1 MTETEQ
7 KKQRRPLRGLL
18 VVSLALNLAVV
29 GIIGGAFIAHHRFD
43 DDDGPRKSERFG
55 TPYIKALTREE
66 RRDVGRAIRN
76 GYRSGEVVPVNTK
89 PLYQQTLAVL
99 RAETFDAD
107 AFGEVLKDIDRG
119 SEGRRDLAREQLVA
133 RIASMSPEQRAGYA
147 DRLEEVLSR
156 TSDKRGKPPKDGG

>member
-1 MTETEQ
+1 M
-7 KKQRRPLRGLL
+7 
-18 VVSLALNLAVV
+18 
-29 GIIGGAFIAHHRFD
+29 
-43 DDDGPRKSERFG
+43 
-55 TPYIKALTREE
+55 
-66 RRDVGRAIRN
+66 
-76 GYRSGEVVPVNTK
+76 NTK
-89 PLYQQTLAVL
+89 LLYQQTLAVL